1 MTQMDGA
8 IGIRQRGCN
17 EMSFVSGQ
25 SVYFEGAKIAFN
37 HSMIEPPFL
46 KPGSTI
52 GIVATAR
59 KLTWE
64 EVEPTI
70 GVLADAGF
78 TVRTG
83 QRMFGAD
90 NQYSGSD
97 DDRAADMQRMLDD
110 PDINAILCARGGYG
124 TVRIIDK
131 LDFSEFVKH
140 PKWLCGFSDITVLH
154 AHINQNFGIAT
165 MHSSMPLSMKALSE
179 DHVQLTTLINSL
191 KGELPNYSFP
201 SHPLNRNGE
210 MEGEIVGGNLSVLYS
225 ILGSKSDINPSGK
238 ILFLEDLDEYI
249 YHIYRMMMNIK
260 RNGKLADLKGL
271 IVGGMNDMRDNT
283 IPFGKTAEEII
294 REAVEEYD
302 YPVCFNFPAG
312 HIDDNRTLILDKKAA
327 IRITDSGSQFQ
338 YV

>member
-1 MTQMDGA
+1 MDGA
-8 IGIRQRGCN
+8 VGIRQRGCN
-17 EMSFVSGQ
+17 EMSFVSSQ

-37 HSMIEPPFL
+37 HGMIEPPFL

-64 EVEPTI
+64 EVEPTV
-70 GVLADAGF
+70 GFLADAGF

-131 LDFSEFVKH
+131 LDFSEFVKY

-154 AHINQNFGIAT
+154 AHINQNFDVAT
-165 MHSSMPLSMKALSE
+165 LHSSMPLSMKDLPE
-179 DHVQLTTLINSL
+179 DHVQITTLINSL
-191 KGELPNYSFP
+191 KGELPSYDFP
-201 SHPLNRNGE
+201 AHPLNRKGE
-210 MEGEIVGGNLSVLYS
+210 LEAEIVGGNLSVLYS
-225 ILGSKSDINPSGK
+225 ILGSKSDINPKGK

-249 YHIYRMMMNIK
+249 YHIDRMMMNLK
-260 RNGKLADLKGL
+260 RSGKLANLKGL
-271 IVGGMNDMRDNT
+271 IVGGMSDMRDNA

-312 HIDDNRTLILDKKAA
+312 HIDDNRALILGKKAA
-327 IRITDSGSQFQ
+327 ARITDSGSQFQ
-338 YV
+338 YVS

>member
-1 MTQMDGA
+1 MT
-8 IGIRQRGCN
+8 
-17 EMSFVSGQ
+17 
-25 SVYFEGAKIAFN
+25 
-37 HSMIEPPFL
+37 EPPFL

-64 EVEPTI
+64 ELEPTI
-70 GVLADAGF
+70 GLLTDAGF

-83 QRMFGAD
+83 QRMFGAE
-90 NQYSGSD
+90 NQFSGSD
-97 DDRAADMQRMLDD
+97 EDRAADMQRMLDD

-131 LDFSEFVKH
+131 LDFTEFVKH

-165 MHSSMPLSMKALSE
+165 LHSSMPLSMRELP
-179 DHVQLTTLINSL
+179 DNHVQVTTLIQSL
-191 KGELPNYSFP
+191 KGELPSYEFD
-201 SHPLNRNGE
+201 SHPLNRIGE

-225 ILGSKSDINPSGK
+225 ILGSKSDINTDGK
-238 ILFLEDLDEYI
+238 ILFIEDLDEYL
-249 YHIYRMMMNIK
+249 YHIDRMMMNLK
-260 RNGKLADLKGL
+260 RNGKLAKLKGL
-271 IVGGMNDMRDNT
+271 VVGGMSDMNDNT
-283 IPFGKTAEEII
+283 IPYGKSAVEII

-312 HIDDNRTLILDKKAA
+312 HIDDNRALILGKKAA
-327 IRITDSGSQFQ
+327 IRITDNGSHFQ
-338 YV
+338 YMM

>member
-1 MTQMDGA
+1 
-8 IGIRQRGCN
+8 
-17 EMSFVSGQ
+17 MSFVCGQ
-25 SVYFEGAKIAFN
+25 SFLIWAAKIAIPIR
-37 HSMIEPPFL
+37 MIEPPFL

-52 GIVATAR
+52 GIGATAR

-64 EVEPTI
+64 EVEPII

-83 QRMFGAD
+83 QRMFGAE
-90 NQYSGSD
+90 NQFSGSD
-97 DDRAADMQRMLDD
+97 NDRAADMQRMLDD

-131 LDFSEFVKH
+131 LDFSEFEKH

-154 AHINQNFGIAT
+154 AHINQNLNIAT
-165 MHSSMPLSMKALSE
+165 LHSSMPLSMKALPE
-179 DHVQLTTLINSL
+179 DHVQITTLINSL

-238 ILFLEDLDEYI
+238 ILFLEDLDEYL
-249 YHIYRMMMNIK
+249 YHIDRMMMNMK
-260 RNGKLADLKGL
+260 RNGKLENLAGL
-271 IVGGMNDMRDNT
+271 VVGGMSDMNDNA
-283 IPFGKTAEEII
+283 IPFGKTAVEII

-302 YPVCFNFPAG
+302 YPICFNFPAG
-312 HIDDNRTLILDKKAA
+312 HIDDNRALFLGKKAA
-327 IRITDSGSQFQ
+327 IRITDSGSVFK
-338 YV
+338 YM

>member
-1 MTQMDGA
+1 
-8 IGIRQRGCN
+8 
-17 EMSFVSGQ
+17 
-25 SVYFEGAKIAFN
+25 
-37 HSMIEPPFL
+37 MIEPPFL

-64 EVEPTI
+64 EVEPII

-83 QRMFGAD
+83 QRMFGAE
-90 NQYSGSD
+90 NQFSGSD

-110 PDINAILCARGGYG
+110 ETVNAILCARGGYG

-131 LDFSEFVKH
+131 LDFTEFQKH

-154 AHINQNFGIAT
+154 AHINQNYGVAT
-165 MHSSMPLSMKALSE
+165 LHSSMPLSMKDLPE
-179 DHVQLTTLINSL
+179 DHVQITTLINSL
-191 KGELPNYSFP
+191 KGELPNYDFA
-201 SHPLNRNGE
+201 SHPLNRTGQ
-210 MEGEIVGGNLSVLYS
+210 MEGEVVGGNLSVLYS
-225 ILGSKSDINPSGK
+225 ILGSKSDINTDGK
-238 ILFLEDLDEYI
+238 ILFLEDLDEYL
-249 YHIYRMMMNIK
+249 YHIDRMMMNLK
-260 RNGKLADLKGL
+260 RNGKLAKLKGL
-271 IVGGMNDMRDNT
+271 IVGGMSDMNDNA

-312 HIDDNRTLILDKKAA
+312 HIDDNRALILGKKTAVSL
-327 IRITDSGSQFQ
+327 RLNSGSQFQ
-338 YV
+338 YVS